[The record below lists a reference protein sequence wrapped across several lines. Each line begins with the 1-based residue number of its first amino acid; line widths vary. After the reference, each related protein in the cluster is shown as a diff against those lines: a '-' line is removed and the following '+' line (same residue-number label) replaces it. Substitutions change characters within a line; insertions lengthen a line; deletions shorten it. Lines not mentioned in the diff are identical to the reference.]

1 METNPIASTRPLLIK
16 LLLDFMFYALLF
28 NSTKS
33 FRRFA
38 AVFKPTEPI
47 ETEAPGPRHENDNPA
62 LETEAVV
69 QPVAINA
76 PIWSNGQHES

>member
-33 FRRFA
+33 SADLLPYLNRPSR
-38 AVFKPTEPI
+38 
-47 ETEAPGPRHENDNPA
+47 
-62 LETEAVV
+62 
-69 QPVAINA
+69 
-76 PIWSNGQHES
+76 